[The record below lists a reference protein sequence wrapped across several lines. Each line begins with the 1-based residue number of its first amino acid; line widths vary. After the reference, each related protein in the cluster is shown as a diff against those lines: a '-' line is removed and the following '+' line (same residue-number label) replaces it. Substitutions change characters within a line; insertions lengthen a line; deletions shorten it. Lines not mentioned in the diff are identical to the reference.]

1 MVGEYSWREHILS
14 KAGEIAFEKAFSEYV
29 LILSLHCREDSSLKL
44 VSTHNKAQC
53 VQCVIPSAVLHLVI
67 IKLARLRSSGVSP
80 DVTQPAITSH
90 RGARIKT
97 NLNGLSSPRL
107 RTLSSP
113 RLRTLS
119 SPRLR
124 TPAQCSASL
133 LSEQS
138 RLLLWQ
144 PGGWLDLG
152 DCTTQHSNTKDT
164 AGSSARFHL
173 PPTTQATKLA

>member
-1 MVGEYSWREHILS
+1 MRSNS
-14 KAGEIAFEKAFSEYV
+14 KGWWENTAGESIFCPKLVRLLLRRHSQNAFYV

-107 RTLSSP
+107 RTLSSL
-113 RLRTLS
+113 RLK
-119 SPRLR
+119 

-138 RLLLWQ
+138 RALLWQ

-164 AGSSARFHL
+164 AG
-173 PPTTQATKLA
+173 

>member
-1 MVGEYSWREHILS
+1 MGEYSWREHILS

-113 RLRTLS
+113 RLK
-119 SPRLR
+119 

-138 RLLLWQ
+138 RALLWQ

-164 AGSSARFHL
+164 AGYFCQVSSATNNPGDKVGLSLVHL
-173 PPTTQATKLA
+173 KIF

>member
-1 MVGEYSWREHILS
+1 MRSNS
-14 KAGEIAFEKAFSEYV
+14 KGWWENTAGESIFCPKLVILLLRRHSQNAFYV
-29 LILSLHCREDSSLKL
+29 LSLHCREDSSLKL

-107 RTLSSP
+107 RTLSSL
-113 RLRTLS
+113 RLK
-119 SPRLR
+119 

-152 DCTTQHSNTKDT
+152 DCTTQHTNTKDR
-164 AGSSARFHL
+164 AG
-173 PPTTQATKLA
+173 

>member
-1 MVGEYSWREHILS
+1 MGEYSWREHILS

-29 LILSLHCREDSSLKL
+29 LLLSLHCREDSSLKF
-44 VSTHNKAQC
+44 S
-53 VQCVIPSAVLHLVI
+53 SAVLHLVI

-97 NLNGLSSPRL
+97 NLNGLSSL
-107 RTLSSP
+107 

-124 TPAQCSASL
+124 TPAQCSASI

-138 RLLLWQ
+138 RALVWQ

-152 DCTTQHSNTKDT
+152 DCTTQHTNTKDR
-164 AGSSARFHL
+164 AG
-173 PPTTQATKLA
+173 